1 MPEWVIFLEEL
12 RQGVSL
18 LRETLLDGFNEGHH
32 ILVRRGRHSQLI
44 PCDRLGS
51 CQRVDQR
58 LLDAC
63 LHSVGLFAAV
73 LDRDACHHV
82 GWDGWP
88 VLCLVADI
96 GVVIV
101 WQGHS
106 IGRLGPCGV
115 AGECVWRPVF
125 DAWDV
130 HHAEP
135 VT

>member
-1 MPEWVIFLEEL
+1 M
-12 RQGVSL
+12 
-18 LRETLLDGFNEGHH
+18 
-32 ILVRRGRHSQLI
+32 
-44 PCDRLGS
+44 
-51 CQRVDQR
+51 DQR
-58 LLDAC
+58 LLDVF
-63 LHSVGLFAAV
+63 LHSVGLFATV
-73 LDRDACHHV
+73 LDRDTCHHV

-106 IGRLGPCGV
+106 IGRLGSCGV

>member
-1 MPEWVIFLEEL
+1 M
-12 RQGVSL
+12 
-18 LRETLLDGFNEGHH
+18 
-32 ILVRRGRHSQLI
+32 
-44 PCDRLGS
+44 
-51 CQRVDQR
+51 
-58 LLDAC
+58 
-63 LHSVGLFAAV
+63 
-73 LDRDACHHV
+73 
-82 GWDGWP
+82 
-88 VLCLVADI
+88 LCLVADI